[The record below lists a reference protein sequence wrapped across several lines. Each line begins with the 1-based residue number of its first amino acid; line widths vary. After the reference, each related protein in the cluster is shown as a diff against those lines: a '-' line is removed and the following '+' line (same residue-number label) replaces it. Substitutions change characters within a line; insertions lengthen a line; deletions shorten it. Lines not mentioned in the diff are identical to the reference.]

1 MCLQHAV
8 LSKSNDD
15 PSTYLINDV
24 EDPLQR
30 SLATL
35 DLSDALMLD
44 PAQLPALK
52 GAQAKGVTLVML
64 CLSGDQLSRGR
75 ARIDF
80 HHCYPAALWS
90 PLKLAVLHSSA
101 LIHSADFRDECPLPI
116 CKLYQNRWL
125 HRRMRMLDAPDGKK
139 ANAW

>member
-15 PSTYLINDV
+15 PSTYLINDI

-52 GAQAKGVTLVML
+52 GAQAKGVTLVIVAEWW
-64 CLSGDQLSRGR
+64 SPVEVT
-75 ARIDF
+75 ARIYF
-80 HHCYPAALWS
+80 HHAT
-90 PLKLAVLHSSA
+90 
-101 LIHSADFRDECPLPI
+101 
-116 CKLYQNRWL
+116 
-125 HRRMRMLDAPDGKK
+125 
-139 ANAW
+139 